1 VRGAT
6 AAVVM
11 MSLNDESP
19 TDAGLVELPRHAV
32 ASDVSEHTRL
42 RDAFRSVNPRGTSC
56 CTQCDSRTT
65 TTHTSPLDYDSHTPS
80 VGQCCWPVG
89 NAVSPVEAMPFAPL
103 GNAVRLV
110 APRRAKRGVG
120 VGRRPS
126 AVGQQPRRRE
136 LDPDLPKG
144 DRRTR
149 HGDSTIPARSAGMV
163 EAAGIEPASEN
174 EPARDPTGLV
184 QPEISP
190 RS

>member
-56 CTQCDSRTT
+56 CTQCDLRTT

-80 VGQCCWPVG
+80 VAQCCWPVG
-89 NAVSPVEAMPFAPL
+89 NAVSPVEAMPSAPL
-103 GNAVRLV
+103 GNAVCPV

-120 VGRRPS
+120 VGRRPT
-126 AVGQQPRRRE
+126 A
-136 LDPDLPKG
+136 
-144 DRRTR
+144 
-149 HGDSTIPARSAGMV
+149 
-163 EAAGIEPASEN
+163 EAAGI
-174 EPARDPTGLV
+174 G
-184 QPEISP
+184 P
-190 RS
+190 RSPEGRSANKTRRLHHPRAQRGDGGGGGN